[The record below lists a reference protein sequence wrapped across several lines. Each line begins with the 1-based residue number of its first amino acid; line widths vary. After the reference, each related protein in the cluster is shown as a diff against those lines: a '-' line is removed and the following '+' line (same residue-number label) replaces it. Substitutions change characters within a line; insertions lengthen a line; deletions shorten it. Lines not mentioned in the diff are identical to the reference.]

1 MVSFTQ
7 LSDERGSSIHCI
19 SALEHVFGLPADSV
33 ASEKAGAEQI
43 SQRSP
48 DFQAEAGHVFEHGL
62 LHEPIRTLISGGS
75 LTPLHRLC
83 FWRCFAGG
91 LRCVAFED
99 AAP

>member
-1 MVSFTQ
+1 MVSVTR
-7 LSDERGSSIHCI
+7 LSDERGSSIHSI
-19 SALEHVFGLPADSV
+19 SALEHVFGLP
-33 ASEKAGAEQI
+33 
-43 SQRSP
+43 
-48 DFQAEAGHVFEHGL
+48 AEAGHVFEHGL